1 MNQIF
6 ERERERLEEQVLR
19 LAGDVELRLGKVLE
33 AIESRDKGQL
43 QMWME
48 RDREIDEREVEIEED
63 CLKILALH
71 QPLARDLRYIIAALK
86 LNNDLE
92 RIGDI
97 VVNIADRGVRLMA
110 FPPVDLLDL
119 VIKMG
124 DRARAMVKMSLDSL
138 CQLNVG
144 MAKAVIAADDEVDAL
159 NVQVIHAVIE
169 RAKTT
174 EAGLTEALLLI
185 HSMARDLERM
195 GDHATNIAEDVA
207 YLVDGTILRHQRSE

>member
-6 ERERERLEEQVLR
+6 EREREKLEEQVLR

-33 AIESRDKGQL
+33 AIEARDKGQL

-110 FPPVDLLDL
+110 FPPVDLQNL
-119 VIKMG
+119 IFRMG
-124 DRARAMVKMSLDSL
+124 DRTRKMVKMSLDSL
-138 CQLNVG
+138 CGLDVG

-159 NVQVIHAVIE
+159 NVQVIHAVID

-185 HSMARDLERM
+185 HSMARDLERI

-207 YLVDGTILRHQRSE
+207 YLVDGTILRHQRKE